1 MIYFNKERLFGR
13 TEHDLFIE
21 LQKLS
26 LDACGEDETEA
37 WVELWVSQVRLRC
50 GWRWR
55 WAAQMRVLKGER
67 TDLNHAE

>member
-26 LDACGEDETEA
+26 LDACSGEDETEA

-50 GWRWR
+50 GWRW
-55 WAAQMRVLKGER
+55 AAQMRALKGER